1 MSHSPGAALFARA
14 LWLVLATTSC
24 AGIAHAQKTSSDE
37 AVQWLSKIYKATQSL
52 SYTGTFVYQQ
62 GEHSETSRIVRRVGE
77 HGSVEKLEALDGAPR
92 EVLRTDDGV
101 KCYLPGRRTVKV
113 DRQDRQGHQRA
124 FPAVLPAQI
133 GALEQHYVISKGEI
147 TRVAGYECQAI
158 LLTPK
163 DDLRYGYKL
172 WADARTG
179 MLLKAVTLD
188 EEGRPIEQFTFTQL
202 AIGPVQPSEVQPPQT
217 PANWH
222 VEDADVTPLNLEATG
237 WSVSPDIPGFKR
249 VVEVKRRLHETRQVD
264 QVVYSDGLAAVS
276 VFIEPESD
284 GGKMQRMGLS
294 SMGAINIYTRRVA
307 DHLVT
312 VVGEAPARSVRR
324 IADTVEF
331 RAPK

>member
-1 MSHSPGAALFARA
+1 MSQVPGAALLART
-14 LWLVLATTSC
+14 LWFVLAATSC
-24 AGIAHAQKTSSDE
+24 AGIAHAQSASSDE
-37 AVQWLSKIYKATQSL
+37 AVQWLGKIYTATQNL

-77 HGSVEKLEALDGAPR
+77 HGSVEKLEVLDGAPR
-92 EVLRTDDGV
+92 EVLRTDDAV

-113 DRQDRQGHQRA
+113 DRQRHQRA
-124 FPAVLPAQI
+124 FPALLPARI

-188 EEGRPIEQFTFTQL
+188 EKGKPIEQFTFTQL
-202 AIGPVQPSEVQPPQT
+202 AIGPVSASEVQPPQT
-217 PANWH
+217 PASWH
-222 VEDADVTPLNLEATG
+222 VENADVMPLDLKATG
-237 WSVSPDIPGFKR
+237 WSVSPDVPGFKK

-276 VFIEPESD
+276 VFIEPESG
-284 GGKMQRMGLS
+284 GGKTQRMGLS

-324 IADTVEF
+324 IADTVQF

>member
-1 MSHSPGAALFARA
+1 MSNSSGAALVART
-14 LWLVLATTSC
+14 LWFVLATTGC
-24 AGIAHAQKTSSDE
+24 TGIAHAQQSSSDD
-37 AVQWLSKIYKATQSL
+37 AVQWLSKIYKATQTL

-62 GEHSETSRIVRRVGE
+62 GEHSETSRIVRRVGD

-113 DRQDRQGHQRA
+113 DRQSQRRA
-124 FPAVLPAQI
+124 FPALLPAQI
-133 GALEQHYVISKGEI
+133 GALEQHYVISKGEL

-172 WADARTG
+172 WADAQTG

-188 EEGRPIEQFTFTQL
+188 EAGKPIEQFTFTQL
-202 AIGPVQPSEVQPPQT
+202 AIGPVSPSEVQPPQT

-222 VEDADVTPLNLEATG
+222 IEDADVMPLDLEATG
-237 WSVSPDIPGFKR
+237 WSVAPDIPGFRK
-249 VVEVKRRLHETRQVD
+249 VVEVKRRLHQTRQVD

-276 VFIEPESD
+276 VFIEPETG

-307 DHLVT
+307 DHVVT

-324 IADTVEF
+324 IADTVQF
-331 RAPK
+331 HAPK

>member
-1 MSHSPGAALFARA
+1 MSNSSGAALLVRT
-14 LWLVLATTSC
+14 LWFVLAAMSC
-24 AGIAHAQKTSSDE
+24 AGIAHAQQGSSDD

-52 SYTGTFVYQQ
+52 SYSGTFVYQQ
-62 GEHSETSRIVRRVGE
+62 GEHSETSRIVRRVGA

-92 EVLRTDDGV
+92 EVLRTDDAV

-113 DRQDRQGHQRA
+113 DRRSHLRT
-124 FPAVLPAQI
+124 FPGLLPAQI
-133 GALEQHYVISKGEI
+133 GALEEHYGISKGEI

-163 DDLRYGYKL
+163 DNLRYGYKL
-172 WADARTG
+172 WADAKTG

-188 EEGRPIEQFTFTQL
+188 DAGKAIEQFTFTQL
-202 AIGPVQPSEVQPPQT
+202 AIGPIPASEVRPPQT

-222 VEDADVTPLNLEATG
+222 VEDADVMPVKLEDTG
-237 WSVSPDIPGFKR
+237 WSVSPDIPGFKK
-249 VVEVKRRLHETRQVD
+249 VVEVKRRLHQTRQVD
-264 QVVYSDGLAAVS
+264 QVVYSDGLAAIS
-276 VFIEPESD
+276 VFIEPETR
-284 GGKMQRMGLS
+284 GGKVQRMGLS

-324 IADTVEF
+324 IADTVQF

>member
-1 MSHSPGAALFARA
+1 MSRSPGAALLART

-24 AGIAHAQKTSSDE
+24 TGVARAQQTSSDD
-37 AVQWLSKIYKATQSL
+37 AVQWLSKIYKATQNL

-62 GEHSETSRIVRRVGE
+62 GEHSETSRIVRSVGAQ
-77 HGSVEKLEALDGAPR
+77 GSVEKLEVLDGAPR
-92 EVLRTDDGV
+92 EVLRTDDAV

-113 DRQDRQGHQRA
+113 DRRVPHQRA
-124 FPAVLPAQI
+124 FPALLPAQI
-133 GALEQHYVISKGEI
+133 GALEEHYTISKGET

-163 DDLRYGYKL
+163 DNLRYGYKL
-172 WADARTG
+172 WADAQTG

-188 EEGRPIEQFTFTQL
+188 EAGKPIEQFTFTQL
-202 AIGPVQPSEVQPPQT
+202 AIGPVPRSEVRPPQT

-222 VEDADVTPLNLEATG
+222 VEDADVMPVNLEATG
-237 WSVSPDIPGFKR
+237 WSVSPDIPGFKK
-249 VVEVKRRLHETRQVD
+249 VVEVKRKLHQTRQVD

-276 VFIEPESD
+276 VFIEPETG
-284 GGKMQRMGLS
+284 GGKTRRMGLS

-324 IADTVEF
+324 IADTVQF

>member
-1 MSHSPGAALFARA
+1 MSHSPGAALLART
-14 LWLVLATTSC
+14 LWIVLAATSFT
-24 AGIAHAQKTSSDE
+24 GIAHAQQTSSDE
-37 AVQWLSKIYKATQSL
+37 AVQWLSKIYKATRSL

-62 GEHSETSRIVRRVGE
+62 GEHSETSRIVRRVGA

-92 EVLRTDDGV
+92 EILRTDDAV

-113 DRQDRQGHQRA
+113 DRQGNLRA
-124 FPAVLPAQI
+124 FPALLPAQI
-133 GALEQHYVISKGEI
+133 GALEEHYVINKGEI
-147 TRVAGYECQAI
+147 TRVAGFECQAI

-172 WADARTG
+172 WADTKTG

-188 EEGRPIEQFTFTQL
+188 ERGKPIEQFTFTQL
-202 AIGPVQPSEVQPPQT
+202 AIGPVPSSEVQPPQT

-222 VEDADVTPLNLEATG
+222 VENADVMPLNLESTG
-237 WSVSPDIPGFKR
+237 WSISPDIPGFKK
-249 VVEVKRRLHETRQVD
+249 VVEVKRRLHQARQVD

-276 VFIEPESD
+276 VFIEPESGRD
-284 GGKMQRMGLS
+284 KQRMGLS

-324 IADTVEF
+324 IADTVQF
-331 RAPK
+331 RALK

>member
-1 MSHSPGAALFARA
+1 MSNSPGAALLARTLWVVLAVTSCSGIARA
-14 LWLVLATTSC
+14 
-24 AGIAHAQKTSSDE
+24 QQTSSDD

-113 DRQDRQGHQRA
+113 DRQGHRRA
-124 FPAVLPAQI
+124 FPALLPAKI
-133 GALEQHYVISKGEI
+133 SALEQHYVISKGEI

-172 WADARTG
+172 WADAQTG

-188 EEGRPIEQFTFTQL
+188 EKGKPIEQFTFTQL
-202 AIGPVQPSEVQPPQT
+202 AIGPVPRSEVQPPQT

-222 VEDADVTPLNLEATG
+222 VEDADVMPVNLEATG
-237 WSVSPDIPGFKR
+237 WSVAPDIPGFKK
-249 VVEVKRRLHETRQVD
+249 VVEVKRRLHQTRQVD

-276 VFIEPESD
+276 VFIELETG
-284 GGKMQRMGLS
+284 GGKMQRLGLS

-324 IADTVEF
+324 IADTVQF
-331 RAPK
+331 HAPK

>member
-1 MSHSPGAALFARA
+1 MSQVPGAALLART
-14 LWLVLATTSC
+14 LWFVLAATSC
-24 AGIAHAQKTSSDE
+24 AGIAHAQSASSDE
-37 AVQWLSKIYKATQSL
+37 AVQWLGKIYTATQNL

-77 HGSVEKLEALDGAPR
+77 HGSVEKLEVLDGAPR
-92 EVLRTDDGV
+92 EVLRTDDAV

-113 DRQDRQGHQRA
+113 DRQRHQRA
-124 FPAVLPAQI
+124 FPALLPARI

-188 EEGRPIEQFTFTQL
+188 EAGKPIEQFTFTQL
-202 AIGPVQPSEVQPPQT
+202 AIGPVSPSEVQPPQT

-222 VEDADVTPLNLEATG
+222 IEDADVMPLDLEATG
-237 WSVSPDIPGFKR
+237 WSVAPDIPGFRK
-249 VVEVKRRLHETRQVD
+249 VVEVKRRLHQTRQVD

-276 VFIEPESD
+276 VFIEPETG

-307 DHLVT
+307 DHVVT

-324 IADTVEF
+324 IADTVQF
-331 RAPK
+331 HAPK

>member
-1 MSHSPGAALFARA
+1 MSNSSGAALVART
-14 LWLVLATTSC
+14 LWFVLATTGC
-24 AGIAHAQKTSSDE
+24 TGIAHAQQSSSDD
-37 AVQWLSKIYKATQSL
+37 AVQWLSKIYKATQTL

-113 DRQDRQGHQRA
+113 DRQSQRRA
-124 FPAVLPAQI
+124 FPALLPAQI
-133 GALEQHYVISKGEI
+133 GALEQHYVISKGEL

-172 WADARTG
+172 WADAQTG

-188 EEGRPIEQFTFTQL
+188 EAGKPIEQFTFTQL
-202 AIGPVQPSEVQPPQT
+202 AIGPVSPSEVQPPQT

-222 VEDADVTPLNLEATG
+222 IEDADVMPLDLEATG
-237 WSVSPDIPGFKR
+237 WSVAPDIPGFRK
-249 VVEVKRRLHETRQVD
+249 VVEVKRRLHQTRQVD

-276 VFIEPESD
+276 VFIEPETG

-307 DHLVT
+307 DHVVT

-324 IADTVEF
+324 IADTVQF
-331 RAPK
+331 HAPK

>member
-1 MSHSPGAALFARA
+1 MSNSSGAALVART
-14 LWLVLATTSC
+14 LWFVLATTGC
-24 AGIAHAQKTSSDE
+24 TGIAHAQQSSSDD
-37 AVQWLSKIYKATQSL
+37 AVQWLSKIYKATQTL

-113 DRQDRQGHQRA
+113 DRQSQRRA
-124 FPAVLPAQI
+124 FPALLPAQI
-133 GALEQHYVISKGEI
+133 GALEQHYVISKGEL

-172 WADARTG
+172 WADAQTG

-188 EEGRPIEQFTFTQL
+188 EAGKPIEQFTFTQL
-202 AIGPVQPSEVQPPQT
+202 AIGPVSPSEVQPPQT

-222 VEDADVTPLNLEATG
+222 IEDADVMPLDLEATG
-237 WSVSPDIPGFKR
+237 WSVAPDIPGFRK
-249 VVEVKRRLHETRQVD
+249 VVEVKRRLHQTRQVD

-276 VFIEPESD
+276 VFIEPETG

-324 IADTVEF
+324 IADTVQF
-331 RAPK
+331 HAPK